1 MTRYSQERKAAV
13 LKKLL
18 PPVSRSVADV
28 AREEGITDTNLYDR
42 RKQALN
48 GGAGTYLRFR
58 SSSASSRLIHSRA
71 AKPGYQPP
79 G

>member
-28 AREEGITDTNLYDR
+28 AREEGEIDTEKGKGLEVGDGDGR
-42 RKQALN
+42 R
-48 GGAGTYLRFR
+48 
-58 SSSASSRLIHSRA
+58 
-71 AKPGYQPP
+71 
-79 G
+79 